1 MTKIFKRLVI
11 LSMQLLSAQVFL
23 ADAIGYCNL
32 LGLLGLMLLLPWEA
46 TTETFGQVGKVQ
58 KEQEQLLGM
67 PCSIIHTSKS
77 ITPLQWASSK
87 TI

>member
-23 ADAIGYCNL
+23 ADAIGYCN
-32 LGLLGLMLLLPWEA
+32 LLGLMLLLPWEA